1 MASIPAGIS
10 TVSKSHEL
18 RVEVLLLVRW
28 GHADLEA
35 FIIVPLV
42 LEGLVKLE
50 LMIRRDNLSLA
61 IILVHQDA
69 ILQGNDGVGSALAQ
83 SLMEN
88 Q

>member
-1 MASIPAGIS
+1 VASIPASVS
-10 TVSKSHEL
+10 TVSEGHE
-18 RVEVLLLVRW
+18 RCFRVLLIAQW

-35 FIIVPLV
+35 VNIVALV

-50 LMIRRDNLSLA
+50 LMIGRDNLSLA
-61 IILVHQDA
+61 IILVGQVA